1 MTDTNITAHERAR
14 AGRPL
19 GPQQRRKRLRMHYIK
34 QIGVEN
40 LDPVVSEQVLAAV
53 ELVCMA
59 AEQRA
64 KVTRSGAASAD
75 DLLAIVRLENAA
87 ARAVA
92 RLGLP
97 APRGA
102 GPAPL
107 DTITHADA

>member
-1 MTDTNITAHERAR
+1 MTDTHITAHERAR

-19 GPQQRRKRLRMHYIK
+19 GPQQRRKRLRMHYIN

-40 LDPVVSEQVLAAV
+40 LDPVISEQVLAAV

-64 KVTRSGAASAD
+64 KVTKSGPASAD

-97 APRGA
+97 ALRGA
-102 GPAPL
+102 AVQPETI
-107 DTITHADA
+107 DTDAVA